1 VNSAF
6 SRCRIT
12 ATLSLQTASLVAV
25 ALLIASCRN
34 EPRAGE
40 PAATGHVYADSSA
53 KPTAFR
59 VTDAQRARLQ
69 VITVALTTFRPLLNA
84 TGTVAF
90 NGDHSTSVIAPISGP
105 VVRVLAQLGAR
116 VGARQTLATVSSPD
130 FAADVSSYRKAEQQ
144 AQNAKRILDRNEQ
157 LFADDA
163 LSRSEL
169 DQSRTDAAAAVADR
183 DAAAQQ
189 LRAIGIDEA
198 TITAIHEGRAVAM
211 IEGAI
216 RAPISGVVVEK
227 LIAPGQLLQAGTTAA
242 FTIADLS
249 TMWVLASVYGDDI
262 GAVKK
267 GDTVDIVTDASATAV
282 TGRVDFIAPIVDP
295 GTRATTVRVLA
306 SNSAQ
311 LLRRD
316 QFVKVRFHAS
326 ASRSGIVAPATAVL
340 RDDDNLPFVFLANS
354 DGTFARRRVTLGLA
368 LESGYEITAGLAA
381 GDKLLTNGALFV
393 QFAEHQ

>member
-1 VNSAF
+1 MSSATGRRTTTAIMS
-6 SRCRIT
+6 SRLTSR
-12 ATLSLQTASLVAV
+12 
-25 ALLIASCRN
+25 LLIATLVAACQN
-34 EPRAGE
+34 EPRASQ
-40 PAATGHVYADSSA
+40 PAASGHVYSDSSA
-53 KPTAFR
+53 RPTAFR
-59 VTDAQRARLQ
+59 VTDAQRARLK
-69 VITVALTTFRPLLNA
+69 VVRVEMTTFRPLLNA

-116 VGARQTLATVSSPD
+116 VRARQTLATVSSPD
-130 FAADVSSYRKAEQQ
+130 FATDVAAYRKAEQQ
-144 AQNAKRILDRNEQ
+144 AQNSKRILDRNEQ
-157 LFADDA
+157 LFANDA
-163 LSRSEL
+163 LARSDL
-169 DQSRTDAAAAVADR
+169 DQSRTDAAAAAADR

-189 LRAIGIDEA
+189 MRAIGIDEA
-198 TITAIHEGRAVAM
+198 TITAIHNGRVVPL

-262 GAVKK
+262 GAVHK
-267 GDTVDIVTDASATAV
+267 GDSVDIFTDASATAV
-282 TGRVDFIAPIVDP
+282 TGHVDFIAPIVDP

-306 SNSAQ
+306 SNGAQ

-326 ASRSGIVAPATAVL
+326 ATRTGIIVPATAVL
-340 RDDDNLPFVFLANS
+340 RDDDNLPFVFLVNP
-354 DGTFARRRVTLGLA
+354 DGTFARRRVTLGLE
-368 LESGYEITAGLAA
+368 LESGYEITAGLAT
-381 GDKLLTNGALFV
+381 GDRLLTNGALFV

>member
-1 VNSAF
+1 MSSATTTMLPSHF
-6 SRCRIT
+6 VPLLLACGIVGCGGGKPSPDT
-12 ATLSLQTASLVAV
+12 AAAS
-25 ALLIASCRN
+25 
-34 EPRAGE
+34 
-40 PAATGHVYADSSA
+40 GHIYADSSA

-69 VITVALTTFRPLLNA
+69 VVTVERTTFRLLLNA

-116 VGARQTLATVSSPD
+116 VSARQTLATVSSPD
-130 FAADVSSYRKAEQQ
+130 FATDVAGYRKAEQM
-144 AQNAKRILDRNEQ
+144 AQNTKRIFDRNAQ
-157 LFADDA
+157 LFANDA
-163 LSRSEL
+163 LARSDL
-169 DQSRTDAAAAVADR
+169 DQSRTEYASAQADR

-198 TITAIHEGRAVAM
+198 TITAIHDGKQLTA

-216 RAPISGVVVEK
+216 RAPISGVVVER
-227 LIAPGQLLQAGTTAA
+227 LITPGQLLAAGSTPA
-242 FTIADLS
+242 FTLADLS

-262 GAVKK
+262 GAVHK
-267 GDTVDIVTDASATAV
+267 GDAVDVIVDASSTPVQGHVA
-282 TGRVDFIAPIVDP
+282 FIAPIVDP
-295 GTRATTVRVLA
+295 GTRATTVRVLVA
-306 SNSAQ
+306 NGAQ

-316 QFVKVRFHAS
+316 MFVKVRFHAS
-326 ASRSGIVAPATAVL
+326 ATRTGIVVPAAALL
-340 RDDDNLPFVFLANS
+340 RDEDNLPYVFLLNA
-354 DGTFARRRVTLGLA
+354 DGTFARRRVTLGTE
-368 LESGYEITAGLAA
+368 LESGFEITAGLVP